1 MDSQEV
7 VINGT
12 FTLMCVAEGFP
23 TPAIIWFMN
32 NTMISNGVSDVDMAM
47 NVRTS
52 RLTISNAS
60 FSDSGMYYCE
70 AESSE
75 FVDLNVTS
83 GIANIA
89 VVGKLVNDIILCYTI
104 NYAYN
109 YTQIRMHKLMLNPH
123 CKYYTH
129 YKCTHTHG
137 HSLMRTHVHGHTH
150 IYRRINTAHTSHT
163 PYTHA
168 CVNIH
173 MRIYNA
179 NPQIS
184 NIIMIIDLKQD

>member
-12 FTLMCVAEGFP
+12 FTLTCVAEGFP

-32 NTMISNGVSDVDMAM
+32 NTMISNGVMSVVDMAM

-52 RLTISNAS
+52 TLTISNAS

-75 FVDLNVTS
+75 FVGLNVTS

-89 VVGKLVNDIILCYTI
+89 VVGKLVNDITSLSYCCSIVT
-104 NYAYN
+104 
-109 YTQIRMHKLMLNPH
+109 
-123 CKYYTH
+123 
-129 YKCTHTHG
+129 CT
-137 HSLMRTHVHGHTH
+137 LQHV
-150 IYRRINTAHTSHT
+150 
-163 PYTHA
+163 
-168 CVNIH
+168 
-173 MRIYNA
+173 
-179 NPQIS
+179 
-184 NIIMIIDLKQD
+184 

>member
-12 FTLMCVAEGFP
+12 FTLTCIAEGFP

-32 NTMISNGVSDVDMAM
+32 NTMISDGVSDVDMAM

-52 RLTISNAS
+52 TLTISNAS

-75 FVDLNVTS
+75 FVGLNVTS

-104 NYAYN
+104 NYVYS
-109 YTQIRMHKLMLNPH
+109 YTQIR
-123 CKYYTH
+123 
-129 YKCTHTHG
+129 
-137 HSLMRTHVHGHTH
+137 
-150 IYRRINTAHTSHT
+150 
-163 PYTHA
+163 
-168 CVNIH
+168 IH
-173 MRIYNA
+173 
-179 NPQIS
+179 
-184 NIIMIIDLKQD
+184 